1 VEEDQLPPGDSPAA
15 PPDPEQDPDAA
26 LEALATDHVPAGV
39 TRRRLARAALAGLR
53 QARRTARWGMGLA
66 ALALALAVALAIVTL
81 TRDGEGESDSGT
93 GGGAN
98 DAAAIAAAGRPA
110 TVLVRAS
117 GRIGTSFGSGV
128 VIDAAEGLVL
138 TNFHVI
144 GSGGDIEAG
153 RPAAL
158 GRASVRAAAPCDDLA
173 LLEVDGLEG
182 AESLPLGSQKEIAQG
197 DQVVALG
204 YPASAAGGSSL
215 TTTAGVVSAVHTSLR
230 LPAPDSPRFLNL
242 VQTDA
247 ALNPGNSG
255 GPLVGR
261 DGTLVGINTIL
272 FQGTGATPVND
283 QGYAVGVDRIR
294 AVLGELR
301 KSHSIGWFGA
311 GLLVPPPQLL
321 RRRRLPD
328 GLLVTA
334 AAAGTSAESA
344 GVEEVLVIAVGDRPV
359 GGTLAGYCKAV
370 EGVHS
375 GDTRVLTVITGPRRR
390 PKQVQVEFE

>member
-1 VEEDQLPPGDSPAA
+1 VEDQQPPGESDAA

-39 TRRRLARAALAGLR
+39 TRRRLARAALEGLR
-53 QARRTARWGMGLA
+53 RARRTARWGIGLA
-66 ALALALAVALAIVTL
+66 ALALVLAVALAIVTL
-81 TRDGEGESDSGT
+81 TRDNE
-93 GGGAN
+93 GGGPSGSAGRS
-98 DAAAIAAAGRPA
+98 DAAAIAAAGGPA

-117 GRIGTSFGSGV
+117 GRIGASFGSGV

-144 GSGGDIEAG
+144 GTGGEIEAG
-153 RPAAL
+153 RPGAL
-158 GRASVRAAAPCDDLA
+158 RPASVRAAAPCDDLA

-182 AESLPLGSQKEIAQG
+182 SESLPLGSQKEIAQG

-255 GPLVGR
+255 GPLVGD
-261 DGTLVGINTIL
+261 DGRLVGINTIL
-272 FQGTGATPVND
+272 FQGTGDTPIND

-294 AVLGELR
+294 AVLGGLR
-301 KSHSIGWFGA
+301 ESHSIGWFGA
-311 GLLVPPPQLL
+311 GLLVPPPDLL
-321 RRRRLPD
+321 RRGRLPD

-375 GDTRVLTVITGPRRR
+375 GDARVLTVITGPRRR
-390 PKQVQVEFE
+390 PKHVQVEFE